1 MYSHSVSVSFRR
13 NAERVNK
20 ENISGGDEISI
31 FTLDREKK
39 LTKISK
45 IKKKWS
51 NGGALPSESKVIWS
65 LGMN

>member
-13 NAERVNK
+13 NAGRVNK

-45 IKKKWS
+45 IKK
-51 NGGALPSESKVIWS
+51 NGVTEERYPLS
-65 LGMN
+65 LKLFGPLV